1 MWVAGETYDPLL
13 TRAIPQCLSDE
24 FRLVI
29 KHQRN
34 VQFTFTLSYIPLN
47 ITTMTDSIKK
57 TRKSSKTFVH
67 VIILELED
75 FVVQSKVLL
84 PAFSF

>member
-1 MWVAGETYDPLL
+1 
-13 TRAIPQCLSDE
+13 
-24 FRLVI
+24 
-29 KHQRN
+29 
-34 VQFTFTLSYIPLN
+34 
-47 ITTMTDSIKK
+47 MTDSIKK

-84 PAFSF
+84 PAFSFWQQLADSN